1 MKSVGNEVFDLV
13 NERDEVVGREIRSEV
28 HRLGLKHRAVH
39 ILLTNAQGEF
49 FLQRRSM
56 TKDTWPGAWDSSASG
71 HLDSGEGYDEAA
83 VREVREEL
91 GWEVTEPLTPILKLD
106 ACEKTGQEFVWVYRG
121 EAEGPFTLHPEELD
135 DARWFTVA
143 EVDRLLESSSGPV
156 AASFRHLWHLIGERG
171 LIS

>member
-1 MKSVGNEVFDLV
+1 MNSVGNEVFDLV

-39 ILLTNAQGEF
+39 ILLTNTRGAV
-49 FLQRRSM
+49 FLQKRSM

-71 HLDSGEGYDEAA
+71 HLETGENYDEAA

-91 GWEVTEPLTPILKLD
+91 GWELAEPLTPILKLE
-106 ACEKTGQEFVWVYRG
+106 AGEETGQEFVWVYRG
-121 EAEGPFTLHPEELD
+121 EAEGPFALHPEEID
-135 DARWFTVA
+135 DGRWFTVA
-143 EVDRLLESSSGPV
+143 EVGRLLESSSDRV
-156 AASFRHLWHLIGERG
+156 AASFRHLWHLIRERG